1 MKLTIVDYNSGNISS
16 VINSFREVAQNKVTI
31 EVTSDLKKIKSSDK
45 VVLPGQGSFKSCI
58 DALNNINGLVD
69 SLNEFVISNKKPLLG
84 ICVGL
89 QMFADTGY
97 EEIETKGLGWISGKV
112 SKIDNQ
118 NGKYKLPHIG
128 WNQINIVKES
138 KIFQN
143 IKNNSHMYFVHSY
156 EFIPK
161 DKKVISATTD
171 YSSNIVCSV
180 EKENIF
186 GTQFHPE
193 KSDKTG
199 LKIIKNF
206 INL

>member
-16 VINSFREVAQNKVTI
+16 VINSFREVAQNKVNI
-31 EVTSDLKKIKSSDK
+31 EVTSDLNKIKSSDK
-45 VVLPGQGSFKSCI
+45 VILPGQGSFKSCV

-112 SKIDNQ
+112 SKIDNK

-128 WNQINIVKES
+128 WNQINITKES
-138 KIFQN
+138 KLFRN
-143 IKNNSHMYFVHSY
+143 IQNNSHMYFVHSY
-156 EFIPK
+156 EFIPN
-161 DKKVISATTD
+161 DKNVISATID
-171 YSSNIVCSV
+171 YSTNIVCSA
-180 EKENIF
+180 EKENLF

-193 KSDKTG
+193 KSDKIG
-199 LKIIKNF
+199 LKIIDNF